1 MSISSVGYETALR
14 YRLCCTGHP
23 ECRTHSLC
31 EVSGRVS
38 AKSMSR
44 RTSTGFSQTPSRR
57 TSARIPQRLIP
68 AGIWP
73 LRARHWVRKRP
84 GCSPSSPATNP
95 PPPYPPRASPPPP
108 PLNGAACSANRSP
121 APLRAP
127 HHRYTASPVHAT
139 PSAPTIN
146 GCHNMAPPHLTKTER
161 LSALL
166 NLLAETGR
174 LDVDEVVVRLGV
186 SPATARRDLDTL
198 ARQQLLR
205 RTRGGAIAH
214 SVAYELPLRYENQQ
228 HLEPKH
234 AIAQAASALI
244 PRGAIIGL
252 GGGNTTTAIAHE
264 LLSRADIMEPSAE
277 RGLTVVTNAIN
288 IAMLL
293 APRPQ
298 IKTVVVG
305 GVINPRSYELT
316 GPLTEVVLRGIT
328 LDVAFVGVNGI
339 HPQLGPTSHDERE
352 AAVDSAMAARA
363 RTAVLVADS
372 TKMDKT
378 AFAAIGRGGFFST
391 LIRDAAVTAPQR
403 TACESLGYTV
413 IVAS

>member
-84 GCSPSSPATNP
+84 GCSPSSPPTHPLKPAPT
-95 PPPYPPRASPPPP
+95 PPPP
-108 PLNGAACSANRSP
+108 PP
-121 APLRAP
+121 PPP
-127 HHRYTASPVHAT
+127 HPRTPASPVHA
-139 PSAPTIN
+139 PPPAPTIN
-146 GCHNMAPPHLTKTER
+146 GCHNRAPPHLTKTER

-244 PRGAIIGL
+244 PRGTIIGL
-252 GGGNTTTAIAHE
+252 GGGTSTTAIAHE
-264 LLSRADIMEPSAE
+264 LLSRAHIMEPSE
-277 RGLTVVTNAIN
+277 DR
-288 IAMLL
+288 
-293 APRPQ
+293 
-298 IKTVVVG
+298 
-305 GVINPRSYELT
+305 
-316 GPLTEVVLRGIT
+316 
-328 LDVAFVGVNGI
+328 
-339 HPQLGPTSHDERE
+339 
-352 AAVDSAMAARA
+352 
-363 RTAVLVADS
+363 
-372 TKMDKT
+372 
-378 AFAAIGRGGFFST
+378 
-391 LIRDAAVTAPQR
+391 
-403 TACESLGYTV
+403 
-413 IVAS
+413 